1 MQIQLFG
8 ATSSEIGGSP
18 DTTKDAAPG
27 GAVQSTAV
35 STPQDTATLS
45 SASAS
50 VSSLSQRAMQ
60 LASSMESRVLALR
73 EAVNSGTYGL
83 EPNEI
88 ADAMLSDGM

>member
-18 DTTKDAAPG
+18 DTTTDATLNSAANP
-27 GAVQSTAV
+27 VEV
-35 STPQDTATLS
+35 SAPQDTATIS

-50 VSSLSQRAMQ
+50 ISSLTQQAMQ
-60 LASSMESRVLALR
+60 LASTMESRVLALR
-73 EAVNSGTYGL
+73 EAVSGGTYGL
-83 EPNEI
+83 EPGEI